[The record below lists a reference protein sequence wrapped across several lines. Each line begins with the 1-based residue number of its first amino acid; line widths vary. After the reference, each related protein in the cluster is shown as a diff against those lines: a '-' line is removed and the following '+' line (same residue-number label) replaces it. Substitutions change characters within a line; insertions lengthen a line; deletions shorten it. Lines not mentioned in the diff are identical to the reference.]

1 MTTLDLI
8 IEDPVG
14 LHARPVS
21 VLVNAI
27 KEYEAEISMH
37 HNEKKANEKSML
49 SILQLGAHHGAQVT
63 VTIDG
68 PESEAAYEA
77 LQALFANE
85 LKQEFSVMSGE

>member
-37 HNEKKANEKSML
+37 HNEKKANAKRLL
-49 SILQLGAHHGAQVT
+49 SVLQLGAHHGAQVT

-85 LKQEFSVMSGE
+85 LKQEFSVMNSE